1 MTIITKYHNEI
12 LCNCILHL
20 VLTMVVQSVTLQIQ
34 GTNVRTK
41 QINKAEQMKEWVTEM
56 KILCVGMM
64 VCDTIISPVPD
75 DVLSKDSVMIEPPVL
90 SCGGDALNT
99 AIGLAKLSCDVTMA
113 GKTGVDSNGAF
124 LIEQCRHYGV
134 HTDGVIRD
142 GKCSTACSYALVD
155 MEGERHFL
163 SEVSIFHQFGADE
176 IPDELIQKADLIY
189 VGSVMAMNRM
199 DNGGIQNLFERAHRF
214 KKITVMDAA
223 MNDSEICDWNKV
235 LPPIFKE
242 TDIFFPSMIEASFIA
257 GTDQIN
263 QIREKFSESGIRYLG
278 IKLGGKGCYVTDF
291 TEEQYISCL
300 KNMPVVDTSGAGDSF
315 MAGLICALSHGKS
328 FFEAA
333 RFGSLI
339 GSLNVGKKGA
349 TGGIPSYDE
358 AMEIFNQRTDM

>member
-1 MTIITKYHNEI
+1 
-12 LCNCILHL
+12 
-20 VLTMVVQSVTLQIQ
+20 
-34 GTNVRTK
+34 
-41 QINKAEQMKEWVTEM
+41 M

-64 VCDTIISPVPD
+64 VCDTVISPVPV
-75 DVLSKDSVMIEPPVL
+75 DVLSRDSVMIEPPVL

-113 GKTGVDSNGAF
+113 GKTGADSNGTF
-124 LIEQCRHYGV
+124 LAEQCRHYGV

-142 GKCSTACSYALVD
+142 EKCSTACSYALVD
-155 MEGERHFL
+155 SEGERHFL
-163 SEVSIFHQFGADE
+163 SEVSVFHQFGADE

-199 DNGGIQNLFERAHRF
+199 DNGGIADLFERAHRYG
-214 KKITVMDAA
+214 KMTVMDAA
-223 MNDSEICDWNKV
+223 MNDSEVCDWDQV

-257 GTDQIN
+257 GTDQIDR
-263 QIREKFSESGIRYLG
+263 IRERFSTSGIHYLG

-291 TEEQYISCL
+291 KEEQYIPCL
-300 KNMPVVDTSGAGDSF
+300 ENMPVVDTSGAGDSF
-315 MAGLICALSHGKS
+315 MAGLICALSHGKNV
-328 FFEAA
+328 FEAA

-349 TGGIPSYDE
+349 TGGIPSYEE
-358 AMEIFNQRTDM
+358 AVKIFQQLSEK